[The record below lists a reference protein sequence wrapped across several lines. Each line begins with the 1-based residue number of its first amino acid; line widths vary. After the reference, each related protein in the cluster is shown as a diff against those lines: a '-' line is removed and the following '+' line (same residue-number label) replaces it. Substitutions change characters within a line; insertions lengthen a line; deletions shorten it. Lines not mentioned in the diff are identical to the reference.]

1 MGPGRGTQP
10 HLTESLWLCDAK
22 KPKPNTPKNPQG
34 AEYPSLLP
42 LPTLPVAKQSQ
53 AGAVW
58 EGIFALMP
66 SVVPEPYGEGVLAFP
81 PATLQCCCFYGN
93 YFLFNKR
100 SLKSVGLNPILGRS
114 ICSFSRGSSAG
125 AVRSW
130 LSLLQG
136 RGVSKPPSQRPF
148 LVIPPHISTFWFSS
162 DGSCQSTGTV
172 CTCCVLQGISVSL
185 QGKLLRV

>member
-1 MGPGRGTQP
+1 MAPRASSVPPQSRGCVLRGCEQRPCWFHSEHSGSCSHLCHPLGDFTPCAVGPGRGTQP

-66 SVVPEPYGEGVLAFP
+66 SVVAR
-81 PATLQCCCFYGN
+81 AIRRRCAC
-93 YFLFNKR
+93 
-100 SLKSVGLNPILGRS
+100 
-114 ICSFSRGSSAG
+114 
-125 AVRSW
+125 
-130 LSLLQG
+130 
-136 RGVSKPPSQRPF
+136 
-148 LVIPPHISTFWFSS
+148 ISTGHSAM
-162 DGSCQSTGTV
+162 
-172 CTCCVLQGISVSL
+172 
-185 QGKLLRV
+185 LLFLW

>member
-1 MGPGRGTQP
+1 M
-10 HLTESLWLCDAK
+10 
-22 KPKPNTPKNPQG
+22 
-34 AEYPSLLP
+34 
-42 LPTLPVAKQSQ
+42 
-53 AGAVW
+53 
-58 EGIFALMP
+58 
-66 SVVPEPYGEGVLAFP
+66 LAFP

-125 AVRSW
+125 ADCSW

-136 RGVSKPPSQRPF
+136 CGVSKSPSQRPF

-162 DGSCQSTGTV
+162 DGSCQSKGTV

-185 QGKLLRV
+185 QGKSCLAKEVGESQTRLIHLQIMQRAAFGGISFLFPFFVFSQLKKNKCQIPVEAV